1 MEIQFKTVTK
11 KLRYIEG
18 ILVHKLWR
26 GMKNNCDVNS
36 FRTCTEA
43 TQNEPRQTQ
52 WEFEKFH
59 QYVTR
64 ILCCIHLCTN
74 CHRKDILGHS
84 EEQFKTSLPAI
95 IYVDAT
101 YIGQAGK

>member
-52 WEFEKFH
+52 
-59 QYVTR
+59 
-64 ILCCIHLCTN
+64 
-74 CHRKDILGHS
+74 
-84 EEQFKTSLPAI
+84 
-95 IYVDAT
+95 
-101 YIGQAGK
+101 